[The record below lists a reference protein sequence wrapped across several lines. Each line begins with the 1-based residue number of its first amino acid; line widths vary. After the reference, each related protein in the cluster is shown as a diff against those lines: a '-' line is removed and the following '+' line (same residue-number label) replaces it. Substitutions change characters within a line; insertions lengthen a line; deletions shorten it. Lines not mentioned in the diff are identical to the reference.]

1 MQNTA
6 VQIHIDLSKQLLLLL
21 NHQSEI
27 IFDCL
32 ISSALLGT
40 GCHRGSLQTPLG
52 KHIIRAKIGAGV
64 PMNGV
69 FTGRRFTGEIYQQQ
83 MAQQY
88 PQRDWIL
95 TRILW
100 LSGLEPGKNR
110 FGAVDTMARYIY
122 IHGCPDDQPVGKPV
136 SHGCIRMH
144 NADILYLFRQV
155 QPGTKVMIRTGTP
168 T

>member
-1 MQNTA
+1 MR
-6 VQIHIDLSKQLLLLL
+6 IHINLSKQSLFLL
-21 NHQSEI
+21 NQQGKI

-32 ISSALLGT
+32 ISSALLGA
-40 GCHRGSLQTPLG
+40 GCRRNSLQTPLG
-52 KHIIRAKIGAGV
+52 QHIIRAKIGAGI
-64 PMNGV
+64 PINGV

-110 FGAVDTMARYIY
+110 FGDVDTMMRYIY
-122 IHGCPDDQPVGKPV
+122 IHGCPDDQPVGKPA

-144 NADILYLFRQV
+144 SADILYLFDQV
-155 QPGTKVMIRTGTP
+155 QPGTKVMISTGTP
-168 T
+168 E